1 MLAGGVVRGLIAA
14 ALFAGAAAAAA
25 PDRLEQEADAVQRD
39 LRDRAAEVDRITR
52 REDTALQALETAARN
67 LDRQR
72 RDARVS
78 REELEEID
86 RRIDAIRAAE
96 EDLLARTRAGRRYLS
111 GRLVALYKAER
122 LEEGEGPAF
131 ASSIHEAVTRRAAL
145 RRILERDRRALVE
158 LRDHEVELARLQAE
172 LAERRGRQLALA
184 AEYDRRLAAVGRERS
199 ARERALQ
206 RLQGDRAA
214 QLAAIE
220 SLQAAARELDR
231 QIQALGSASAPR
243 PEGASAGRPLA
254 ELKGLL
260 IFPVDGKIV
269 SVFGPYRDPQ
279 SKTPAFR
286 NGIEIAA
293 ERGEPVR
300 AVHAGSVA
308 FAGWFRGYGNV
319 LIIDHGDHFHSV
331 YAHLEE
337 TFKSVDNR
345 VEAGEVVAT
354 AGDSGP
360 MGGAGLY
367 FELRHRDRAV
377 DPLAWLRP
385 D

>member
-1 MLAGGVVRGLIAA
+1 MLSTGVVRGLLAG
-14 ALFAGAAAAAA
+14 ALLAGAAAAAS

-39 LRDRAAEVDRITR
+39 LRDRAAEVDRISR
-52 REDTALQALETAARN
+52 REDSALQALETAARN

-72 RDARVS
+72 REARAC
-78 REELEEID
+78 REELEELD
-86 RRIDAIRAAE
+86 RRIGAIRAAE
-96 EDLLARTRAGRRYLS
+96 ADLLLRIQAGRRYLS

-122 LEEGEGPAF
+122 LEEGDGPDF
-131 ASSIHEAVTRRAAL
+131 ALSIHEAVKRKAAL
-145 RRILERDRRALVE
+145 RRILERDREALE
-158 LRDHEVELARLQAE
+158 ALRDHEAELARLQAE
-172 LAERRGRQLALA
+172 LSERRSRQLALSA
-184 AEYDRRLAAVGRERS
+184 DYDRRLAAVSRERS
-199 ARERALQ
+199 GRERALQ
-206 RLQGDRAA
+206 RLQGDKAS

-220 SLQAAARELDR
+220 SLQEAARELDR

-243 PEGASAGRPLA
+243 AVTAAPGRPLA
-254 ELKGLL
+254 EMKGLL

-269 SVFGPYRDPQ
+269 SVFGPYRDPR

-300 AVHAGSVA
+300 TVHAGRVA
-308 FAGWFRGYGNV
+308 YAGWFRGYGNV
-319 LIIDHGDHFHSV
+319 LIIDHGDHYHSV

-360 MGGAGLY
+360 MGGSGLY

>member
-1 MLAGGVVRGLIAA
+1 MLAGGVVRGLIAV
-14 ALFAGAAAAAA
+14 ALLAGAAAAAA
-25 PDRLEQEADAVQRD
+25 PGRLEQEADAVQRD
-39 LRDRAAEVDRITR
+39 LRDRAAEVDRISQ

-72 RDARVS
+72 REARAC
-78 REELEEID
+78 REELEELD

-96 EDLLARTRAGRRYLS
+96 ADLLVRIRAGRRYLS
-111 GRLVALYKAER
+111 GRLVALYKADR

-131 ASSIHEAVTRRAAL
+131 AASIHEAVTLKAAL
-145 RRILERDRRALVE
+145 RRILERDRQALEE
-158 LRDHEVELARLQAE
+158 LRDHEAELARLQAD
-172 LAERRGRQLALA
+172 LAERRSRQLALA
-184 AEYDRRLAAVGRERS
+184 AEYDRRLTAVGREHF

-206 RLQGDRAA
+206 RLQGDRTA

-231 QIQALGSASAPR
+231 QIQALASVSAPR
-243 PEGASAGRPLA
+243 PDGTASVRPLA
-254 ELKGLL
+254 EMKGLL

-345 VEAGEVVAT
+345 VEAGEVVAM

>member
-1 MLAGGVVRGLIAA
+1 MLAGGVVRGLIAG
-14 ALFAGAAAAAA
+14 ALLAGVAAAAA
-25 PDRLEQEADAVQRD
+25 PDRLEQEADAVQRE
-39 LRDRAAEVDRITR
+39 LRDRAAEVDRISR
-52 REDTALQALETAARN
+52 REDTALQAIETAARS

-72 RDARVS
+72 REARAC
-78 REELEEID
+78 REELEELD

-96 EDLLARTRAGRRYLS
+96 ADLLARIMAGRRYLS
-111 GRLVALYKAER
+111 GRLVALYRADR
-122 LEEGEGPAF
+122 LEEGEGPAV
-131 ASSIHEAVTRRAAL
+131 ASSIHEAVTRKAAL
-145 RRILERDRRALVE
+145 RRILERDRRALAE
-158 LRDHEVELARLQAE
+158 LRDHEAELARLQAE
-172 LAERRGRQLALA
+172 LAERRIRQLALA
-184 AEYDRRLAAVGRERS
+184 AEYDRRLTAVGRERS

-206 RLQGDRAA
+206 RLQSDRAS

-231 QIQALGSASAPR
+231 QIQALGGASAPR
-243 PEGASAGRPLA
+243 PEGAAGGRPLA

-269 SVFGPYRDPQ
+269 TVFGPYRDPQ

-300 AVHAGSVA
+300 AVHAGTVVY
-308 FAGWFRGYGNV
+308 AGWFKGYGNV

-367 FELRHRDRAV
+367 FELRHRDRTV